1 MSRNPWTPDEITA
14 LLAAYG
20 SLVDAQAAG
29 LYLSQTASFP
39 TRRSSDLLVRSL
51 MAGPCIGRSKGSVE
65 AKLMNLS
72 AACVLAGTGYVK
84 GYKPA
89 PNMQRI
95 LIPLVAAWIANRRA
109 NNLPLPGTN
118 PPATGDTVTGPHPN
132 HTGIVTGVSGD
143 TARVEWNSGPDQPYT
158 WSDIATLTTIPQE

>member
-1 MSRNPWTPDEITA
+1 MTTRNPWTPDETSA

-20 SLVDAQAAG
+20 SLGDAQAAG
-29 LYLSQTASFP
+29 LYLSKAA
-39 TRRSSDLLVRSL
+39 LVRSL

-89 PNMQRI
+89 PNMQRC
-95 LIPLVAAWIANRRA
+95 LIPLVAAWIDQRRA
-109 NNLPLPGTN
+109 NNQPLPGTN
-118 PPATGDTVTGPHPN
+118 PPT
-132 HTGIVTGVSGD
+132 
-143 TARVEWNSGPDQPYT
+143 E
-158 WSDIATLTTIPQE
+158 